1 MAMLWTFHALSLCRH
16 VYRELLR
23 SAVLDVHPI
32 IPATACHQRNYVER
46 YSRYQF
52 GGGPLEKYPSRQ
64 LAGGLSYHMHGSEAE
79 SGGATLLT

>member
-46 YSRYQF
+46 YSRF
-52 GGGPLEKYPSRQ
+52 IRSPEVRDPLLQIGVDRG
-64 LAGGLSYHMHGSEAE
+64 LAVEA
-79 SGGATLLT
+79 GQRTRAQRP